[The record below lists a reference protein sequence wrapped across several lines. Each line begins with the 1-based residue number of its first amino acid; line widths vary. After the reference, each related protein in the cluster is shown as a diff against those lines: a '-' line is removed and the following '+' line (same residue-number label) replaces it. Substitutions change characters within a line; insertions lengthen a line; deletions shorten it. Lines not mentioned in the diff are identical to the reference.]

1 MGMIP
6 TSTLWRS
13 KARLGLGLFSPA
25 FLILSAF
32 AAALLGSP
40 PAAASCDQTG
50 SNVSCTG
57 TTFNYDSGAQ
67 SGITVTVQ
75 SSATV
80 IGTDPDFT
88 AVKISQ
94 AAPFAPNTLVNNGT
108 IDGFVTILSA
118 NPGDDTF
125 INNGV
130 LKITNPG
137 ALLQQH
143 SMAGANYI
151 QTAGGTLMARVDAN
165 GFNDGIFAWNAAL
178 QGRLI
183 AVIQPG
189 IYVTPITYDI
199 VTTTTGVTGQF
210 TSVTTSSPFFS
221 ATIVNNGISDSL
233 TLNTIP
239 FNAVPGLTRNQQA
252 VANALTAAFSPN
264 VTGDAATFYSNLFAA
279 SSVGVF
285 DQLSGE
291 GTSAL
296 QNASFNVGSLFN
308 NAMQGQGLDGDLSG
322 ATVVTIP
329 PAQYAA
335 TPKPR
340 GQDAFASIKKAP
352 DPSTV
357 ETGRWRIWTLG
368 FGAYRSLDGN
378 ATVGSANQKLHNYG
392 GAIGIDHQI
401 SPDLLLGFSAGG
413 SESSIS
419 VASLSTT
426 GQTTGGHFGVYGVKT
441 WGPYYTSAAASY
453 ARLYNST
460 TRTISGIGPDEIAT
474 GKFASDQLSARFEF
488 GWKQAFA
495 YYTLTPFVAIE
506 PAALWA
512 HAYTESSTII
522 GGGPGILGLTFAA
535 RTTTSLPTFV
545 GMQVDTRMVFSDGS
559 VLRPY
564 ARASWVHEFEPNRQV
579 NAAFITI
586 PAAAFTVDGARAA
599 SDAARIDAGVKY
611 AFDATRSLFTNV
623 SGEWS
628 NVGHS
633 VSATAGFKLVR

>member
-1 MGMIP
+1 
-6 TSTLWRS
+6 
-13 KARLGLGLFSPA
+13 
-25 FLILSAF
+25 
-32 AAALLGSP
+32 
-40 PAAASCDQTG
+40 
-50 SNVSCTG
+50 
-57 TTFNYDSGAQ
+57 
-67 SGITVTVQ
+67 
-75 SSATV
+75 
-80 IGTDPDFT
+80 
-88 AVKISQ
+88 
-94 AAPFAPNTLVNNGT
+94 
-108 IDGFVTILSA
+108 
-118 NPGDDTF
+118 
-125 INNGV
+125 
-130 LKITNPG
+130 
-137 ALLQQH
+137 
-143 SMAGANYI
+143 
-151 QTAGGTLMARVDAN
+151 VDAN
-165 GFNDGIFAWNAAL
+165 GFNDEIFAWNAAL

-401 SPDLLLGFSAGG
+401 SPDLLLGFS
-413 SESSIS
+413 
-419 VASLSTT
+419 
-426 GQTTGGHFGVYGVKT
+426 
-441 WGPYYTSAAASY
+441 
-453 ARLYNST
+453 
-460 TRTISGIGPDEIAT
+460 
-474 GKFASDQLSARFEF
+474 
-488 GWKQAFA
+488 
-495 YYTLTPFVAIE
+495 
-506 PAALWA
+506 
-512 HAYTESSTII
+512 
-522 GGGPGILGLTFAA
+522 
-535 RTTTSLPTFV
+535 
-545 GMQVDTRMVFSDGS
+545 
-559 VLRPY
+559 
-564 ARASWVHEFEPNRQV
+564 SWRQ
-579 NAAFITI
+579 
-586 PAAAFTVDGARAA
+586 
-599 SDAARIDAGVKY
+599 
-611 AFDATRSLFTNV
+611 
-623 SGEWS
+623 
-628 NVGHS
+628 
-633 VSATAGFKLVR
+633 